1 MKLVLVQYPAIN
13 RYVIMRRD
21 SWEAVRLEYPLVF
34 DFENIDE
41 FVKKAYKKKIIYYRY
56 TTVDICQYEGNCL
69 DTRNRK
75 TGGMLNVYIEQPN
88 GDLTLVYE
96 PKGGFRV

>member
-41 FVKKAYKKKIIYYRY
+41 FVKKALKNKNLYYRY
-56 TTVDICQYEGNCL
+56 TLVDICKYENNFM
-69 DTRNRK
+69 DKRNLK
-75 TGGMLNVYIEQPN
+75 MGGFLAFYIEQPN